1 MHDFSSTHLSTNT
14 AVALFLLATLF
25 FISVAIVSPA
35 GTPSRIHCPPFPP
48 FFITIKRQ
56 QRNQPIPGW
65 TLGHIVTTSV
75 LMPEAVPCPSS
86 LRRDAAN
93 GDEECEASKIIVDD
107 VRVNYGGFNICWAA
121 CEWAGS
127 MGCFGDVSP

>member
-35 GTPSRIHCPPFPP
+35 GTPSRACALPFPP
-48 FFITIKRQ
+48 FFITKRQ
-56 QRNQPIPGW
+56 KRNQPISGW

-75 LMPEAVPCPSS
+75 LMPEAVPCPSG

-107 VRVNYGGFNICWAA
+107 VRVNYGGFKHICWAA
-121 CEWAGS
+121 
-127 MGCFGDVSP
+127 